1 VFIFC
6 NVTLFYTSSTGFFL
20 LFLLFFRR
28 GRELALFYIRVDGEA
43 FGISEME
50 KVHTSRSLRVRKTL
64 KTCESG
70 GGSHGPDCQSRQVT
84 CSQGRGLCGVCMV
97 VGKVAEVKEIAVSRH
112 ALKPPSSRERVAL
125 HSW

>member
-64 KTCESG
+64 TTCESG
-70 GGSHGPDCQSRQVT
+70 GGSHGPDCQSRHVSY
-84 CSQGRGLCGVCMV
+84 SQGRGLYGVCMV
-97 VGKVAEVKEIAVSRH
+97 VDKVAEVREISVSRY
-112 ALKPPSSRERVAL
+112 ALKPPSSRVFHRA
-125 HSW
+125 S